1 MQRPRGRQCNET
13 DLNRLGLRLRSRSV
27 IEAFAMGGRQSMIRR
42 VYPKQ
47 FNASIGAA
55 VVYNPVHAAASA
67 RPSLVA
73 QQDQEHDSEPK
84 PEGKI
89 QAAEAKPES
98 PLVTLTVWEMHS
110 AYNR

>member
-1 MQRPRGRQCNET
+1 
-13 DLNRLGLRLRSRSV
+13 
-27 IEAFAMGGRQSMIRR
+27 MIRR

-47 FNASIGAA
+47 FNASVGAA
-55 VVYNPVHAAASA
+55 VVYNPVRAAASA

-73 QQDQEHDSEPK
+73 QQSQKHDSESK

-89 QAAEAKPES
+89 QAQAKPES

-110 AYNR
+110 AYNRRQ